1 MSSIRSSHLWQIT
14 NSTLRK
20 WRDWRYI
27 VANVA
32 PSHSWLIV
40 AFCYQGSIKSFA
52 DDSKRLRVAKSKK
65 SLVKRHTE
73 QSEKRDAQRK
83 DSSHERKESHGLHGF
98 TRHIRQKSN
107 PKHSSKESDEKE
119 DSQKHHGFLHFR
131 GGRAGKPTHV
141 YVHIHSL
148 LCITIR
154 YYSQLTN
161 SPSGQPTN
169 LWVLYVTNLLKWYV
183 GMTNIDSGERS
194 SWGRHAPMGTQVR
207 TVFPLRKWYMHNQS
221 NHDIQF
227 ERIFKSSR
235 DQELRGQGTFFFPH
249 SMFLQQ
255 TTSSHRNWYRVRGS
269 LGGSSPA

>member
-65 SLVKRHTE
+65 SLVKKRTE

-83 DSSHERKESHGLHGF
+83 ESTHERKESHGLHGF

-141 YVHIHSL
+141 YVHIHLSAVLRFAITHNSRTHHQPNQQIHGCCTL
-148 LCITIR
+148 LI
-154 YYSQLTN
+154 YNDMLGWLTLIQVK
-161 SPSGQPTN
+161 G
-169 LWVLYVTNLLKWYV
+169 LL
-183 GMTNIDSGERS
+183 GEDMPR
-194 SWGRHAPMGTQVR
+194 WEHRWNHFPPPRVVVHA
-207 TVFPLRKWYMHNQS
+207 
-221 NHDIQF
+221 
-227 ERIFKSSR
+227 
-235 DQELRGQGTFFFPH
+235 
-249 SMFLQQ
+249 
-255 TTSSHRNWYRVRGS
+255 
-269 LGGSSPA
+269 